1 MNHHY
6 VKIIGQGLG
15 FINALTDEQFTSSPG
30 NGASPVGKHFRHILD
45 HFTCIIDGYK
55 DGVINY
61 ENRRRGSNLESNR
74 LSAIVEFE
82 RVQAW
87 LASLSATEAGKT
99 VTVICD
105 VGVGETAIASVPSSV
120 GRELMF
126 ATSHATHHYALIKNL
141 VKGVATEAHF
151 GIAPS
156 TVNNDASLQA
166 Q

>member
-1 MNHHY
+1 MS
-6 VKIIGQGLG
+6 
-15 FINALTDEQFTSSPG
+15 FINALTDEQFTTSPG

-45 HFTCIIDGYK
+45 HFTCIIDGMEE
-55 DGVINY
+55 GVINY

-87 LASLSATEAGKT
+87 IDSLSPVQSGKA

-105 VGVGETAIASVPSSV
+105 VGVGETAIASVPSSI

-141 VKGVATEAHF
+141 VKGIETEAHF

-156 TVNNDASLQA
+156 TVNNDVSLQA